1 MTQKANTKANKQ
13 PCKKSKTAVSQKK
26 HAPEK
31 LALPS
36 GLTHEKRSVLVSQLT
51 LSALNA
57 RQSVT
62 NEEIVEM
69 AESIKTVGLLQNLAG
84 LEVKKGK
91 TTKIEIVFGG
101 RRMRALQ
108 LIADEDKE
116 TDMTVDVIMAKN
128 AVEAAAWAGAENSA
142 RSQPHPADE
151 ITAYKKSID
160 LGATEDQVAK
170 AFGVTVRHVKGRL
183 KLANIATVI
192 LDALRT
198 NEITLDVAA
207 AYTLSND
214 LAKQAECFEKYQQ
227 SWIGNDP
234 REIKA
239 RLNED
244 AIDGDTALAQFV
256 TLEAYED
263 AGGKINEDLFG
274 DDLFFLDPDLLHKL
288 ADEKC
293 EIIKAEFEGNGWK
306 WVEFLPESPSW
317 EAMRSYGQTYP
328 QTADVSE
335 EDQANLDE
343 LEALVKSGKGQQADI
358 DALDELENR
367 LRQRVFSKTQKDHSG
382 LMFWIGY
389 NGEISTNQGYVH
401 PDHIADAIAAKVL
414 EAERP
419 SGSAPTKKKG
429 PYPEALQRDMATIRT
444 MALQTALFREPEF
457 ALDLLI
463 FGLSTSIYSEQNPI
477 GISTT
482 NKKIEVEGDDGQQ
495 IPEVLDRVDYC
506 HPMNA
511 KTAAEGFAQFRELK
525 PEQKTGI
532 MVEHLA
538 RTLEAGL
545 SLPTTLNPLVEMLA
559 TFTNANPREIWTPTT
574 SFLKRLTS
582 PQLDEIMH
590 FIAGNPPAKSFT
602 GMKKM
607 DKVARLHALFN
618 NDVDRKGM
626 SKEAIERIATW
637 VPQGFENIDL
647 AVGELP
653 KDEPKLAD
661 DGDDEV
667 GAVTMAIV
675 ADHAAQENCD
685 VVAA

>member
-1 MTQKANTKANKQ
+1 MTQKANSKITKQ
-13 PCKKSKTAVSQKK
+13 PCKNPKSAAPKK
-26 HAPEK
+26 GATPDI
-31 LALPS
+31 LALPNS
-36 GLTHEKRSVLVSQLT
+36 LTHEKRSVLVSQLT
-51 LSALNA
+51 LSALNP

-62 NEEIVEM
+62 DEEIVEM
-69 AESIKTVGLLQNLAG
+69 TESIKTVGLLQNLAG

-91 TTKIEIVFGG
+91 ATKIEIVFGG

-108 LIADEDKE
+108 LIADESNDAE
-116 TDMTVDVIMAKN
+116 MTVDVIIAKN

-192 LDALRT
+192 LDALRA

-244 AIDGDTALAQFV
+244 AVDGDTALAQFV
-256 TLEAYED
+256 TREAYEE

-274 DDLFFLDPDLLHKL
+274 DDLFFLDPDLLRKL

-293 EIIKAEFEGNGWK
+293 EIIKAEYEGHGWK
-306 WVEFLPESPSW
+306 WVKFLPESLSW

-328 QTADVSE
+328 QAAEVSE

-343 LEALVKSGKGQQADI
+343 LEALVESGKGQQADI
-358 DALDELENR
+358 DALDELVNR
-367 LRQRVFSKTQKDHSG
+367 LRQRVFSKTQKEHSG

-389 NGEISTNQGYVH
+389 NGEISTSKGYVH
-401 PDHIADAIAAKVL
+401 PDHIKEAIAAKVL

-419 SGSAPTKKKG
+419 NGSTTTKKKG

-495 IPEVLDRVDYC
+495 IPEVLDRVDYN

-511 KTAAEGFAQFRELK
+511 KTAAEGFAQFREIK
-525 PEQKTGI
+525 PELKTGI

-559 TFTNANPREIWTPTT
+559 TFTNANPREIWTPTA

-582 PQLDEIMH
+582 PQLDEVMH
-590 FIAGNPPAKSFT
+590 FIAGNAPAKSFK
-602 GMKKM
+602 GLKKM

-618 NDVDRKGM
+618 NEVDRKGM
-626 SKEAIERIATW
+626 SKEAIEPHRNLGS
-637 VPQGFENIDL
+637 PRL
-647 AVGELP
+647 
-653 KDEPKLAD
+653 
-661 DGDDEV
+661 
-667 GAVTMAIV
+667 
-675 ADHAAQENCD
+675 
-685 VVAA
+685 

>member
-1 MTQKANTKANKQ
+1 
-13 PCKKSKTAVSQKK
+13 
-26 HAPEK
+26 
-31 LALPS
+31 
-36 GLTHEKRSVLVSQLT
+36 
-51 LSALNA
+51 
-57 RQSVT
+57 
-62 NEEIVEM
+62 M

-84 LEVKKGK
+84 LEVKQGK
-91 TTKIEIVFGG
+91 TKQIEIVFGG

-108 LIADEDKE
+108 LIADESKH
-116 TDMTVDVIMAKN
+116 TDMKVDVIMAKN
-128 AVEAAAWAGAENSA
+128 EVEAAAWAGAENSA

-183 KLANIATVI
+183 KLANIAAVI
-192 LDALRT
+192 LDALRA
-198 NEITLDVAA
+198 NEITLDIAA

-214 LAKQAECFEKYQQ
+214 QTKQAECFEKFQQ
-227 SWIGNDP
+227 NWIGNDP

-244 AIDGDTALAQFV
+244 AVDGDTALAQFV
-256 TLEAYED
+256 TREAYEE

-274 DDLFFLDPDLLHKL
+274 DDLFFLDPELLRKL

-293 EIIKAEFEGNGWK
+293 EIIKAEFEGSGWK

-328 QTADVSE
+328 KAAEISE

-343 LEALVKSGKGQQADI
+343 LEALVESGKGQQADI
-358 DALDELENR
+358 DALEELENR

-382 LMFWIGY
+382 LVFWIGY

-401 PDHIADAIAAKVL
+401 PDHITDAIAAKVL
-414 EAERP
+414 ETERP
-419 SGSAPTKKKG
+419 NSSATTKKKG
-429 PYPEALQRDMATIRT
+429 PYSEALQRDMATIRT

-477 GISTT
+477 GLSTT
-482 NKKIEVEGDDGQQ
+482 NKKIEVEGDDGQK

-511 KTAAEGFAQFRELK
+511 KTAAAGFAQFRELK
-525 PEQKTGI
+525 PELKTGI

-559 TFTNANPREIWTPTT
+559 TFTNASPREIWTPTT

-602 GMKKM
+602 IMKKM

-618 NDVDRKGM
+618 NEVDRKGM

-653 KDEPKLAD
+653 KDEPELAD
-661 DGDDEV
+661 DV
-667 GAVTMAIV
+667 GAVTVAIV
-675 ADHAAQENCD
+675 AEHSNQANQVAEAA
-685 VVAA
+685 